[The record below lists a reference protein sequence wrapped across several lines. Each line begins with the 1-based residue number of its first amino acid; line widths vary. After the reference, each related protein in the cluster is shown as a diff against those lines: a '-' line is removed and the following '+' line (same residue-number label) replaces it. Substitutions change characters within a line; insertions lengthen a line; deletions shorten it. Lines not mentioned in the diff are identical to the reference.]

1 MVASYS
7 AKAIKVFHCKRFAL
21 YSIRLSDH
29 SPAVVACYSSD
40 M

>member
-7 AKAIKVFHCKRFAL
+7 AKAMKFLHRKKFAI
-21 YSIRLSDH
+21 YSIRLSNH

>member
-7 AKAIKVFHCKRFAL
+7 AKAMKVFHHKRFAL
-21 YSIRLSDH
+21 YSIILFNH